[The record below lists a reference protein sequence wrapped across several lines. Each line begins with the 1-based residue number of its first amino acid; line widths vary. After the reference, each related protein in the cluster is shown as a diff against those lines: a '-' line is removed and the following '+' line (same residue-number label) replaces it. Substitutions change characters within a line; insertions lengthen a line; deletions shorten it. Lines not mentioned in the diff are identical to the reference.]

1 MEYGE
6 VWVNPAFDAV
16 VMVVDDPVGRMPARL
31 VTAKMRT
38 SEVVQVLT
46 IRDAGKSMSLRNG
59 AVSVIGRYA
68 FGSGTPGSWIREGK
82 P

>member
-16 VMVVDDPVGRMPARL
+16 VMVVDDPVGRMPARRI
-31 VTAKMRT
+31 TIEMRT
-38 SEVVQVLT
+38 RGIVRVLT
-46 IRDAGKSMSLRNG
+46 LRKGSESMSLKEG
-59 AVSVIGRYA
+59 VIGEVARFA
-68 FGSGTPGSWIREGK
+68 FGSGTPGSWYKEGK